1 MSEDEKG
8 MPVRLKIDNGKEYVR
23 SFNTNGAGF
32 PFSVPG
38 ATINYQ
44 QGFSGGNLDWADKD
58 YQLVSAHEIGHP
70 ILTLAAGREYSWSHE
85 GTSGTLGGDNGT
97 YAPVPKTGE
106 MNLMKY
112 YEDAS
117 VNMRY
122 ARSIASESDVKN
134 LIYISKRH

>member
-1 MSEDEKG
+1 MAHES
-8 MPVRLKIDNGKEYVR
+8 PNLLKMGYHEHPLHPPEIQMY
-23 SFNTNGAGF
+23 
-32 PFSVPG
+32 FSKMF
-38 ATINYQ
+38 YHC
-44 QGFSGGNLDWADKD
+44 GNLDWADKD
-58 YQLVSAHEIGHP
+58 YQLVAAHEVGHP
-70 ILTLAAGREYSWSHE
+70 ILTLAANREYSWSHE
-85 GTSGTLGGDNGT
+85 GTSGTFGGDNGT

-117 VNMRY
+117 VNMKY